1 MTLDLILD
9 QLADLVAERVAARLG
24 SARPAV
30 YSSTN
35 LPPGI
40 TRRTFNA
47 RCKSIPEATRD
58 GKVWRCPVDAYERH
72 LSRPATEAPKPPV
85 RPDTIALLSSAG
97 VRVRRAG

>member
-1 MTLDLILD
+1 VNLDTIID
-9 QLADLVAERVAARLG
+9 QLAELLAERVAAKLG
-24 SARPAV
+24 AVRSAT

-47 RCKSIPEATRD
+47 RCRSIPEATRD
-58 GKVWRCPVDAYERH
+58 GKVWRCPVEAYERH
-72 LSRPATEAPKPPV
+72 LSRPAAPAPKPPV

-97 VRVRRAG
+97 VKVRRA